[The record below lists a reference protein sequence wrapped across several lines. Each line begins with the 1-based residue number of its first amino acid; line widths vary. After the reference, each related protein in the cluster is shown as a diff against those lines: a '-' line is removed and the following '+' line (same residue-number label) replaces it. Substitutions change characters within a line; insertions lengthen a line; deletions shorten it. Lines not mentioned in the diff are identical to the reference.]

1 MRGKNFQQNLIKL
14 SNVSSHLKIGIF
26 LFLILILNVSLFV
39 LNANGAQQRTVSGV
53 VTDKLTGDPLP
64 GVNVIVQ
71 GTTVGTA
78 TDIDGKYTITIL
90 DDKAILVFSF
100 LGYVNQAVGV
110 GSQTNISISLV
121 EQVAA
126 LDEVVVVGYG
136 TQKKVN
142 LTGSVASMTSEK
154 LAAVPTANVSTL
166 LYGNLP
172 GLIATQ
178 RSGQPGND
186 PVKLSIRGFDQALVV
201 VDGVVGRDFTRLD
214 PNEIES
220 FTILK
225 DAASAAVYGVS
236 GGNGVIL
243 VTTKR
248 GNIGKPTINIQT
260 NHGWQHVTRYPRFV
274 NAEEFAILKNEAAIN
289 IGNAPVY
296 TAEEIEKF
304 RNGTDPIN
312 YPNVDYYHVFVRD
325 YAPQSS
331 TSITVRGGT
340 EKLKYFFLVGGMKQA
355 AMWNT
360 VSGGDQDFTK
370 YNFRSNVDAT
380 INKNLD
386 FSVELGGRR
395 EDRDNLVQDS
405 YLMASWMQYQW
416 PIYNPRTPD
425 GKIQATN
432 YGLTAYLD
440 RDLTGYI
447 RNNRYTFESSIALNY
462 KIPFIQGL
470 SARLKGSMDL
480 FFENQKHWLKQYGL
494 FTYNATTSISTQT
507 GAREANN
514 LTLTEG
520 RSQAAR
526 IQASL
531 AYDRKFAD
539 LHNLSALMLYEEYEF
554 IESNFGASRINYVIP
569 IDQIFAGPDL
579 NKSNSGGA
587 SDNGRQ
593 SLVGRINY
601 DFSGKYLF
609 EYSFR
614 YDGSAKFPPSKRWGY
629 FSGVSAG
636 WRISEESFF
645 KDNISTINNLKLR
658 ASYGILGSD
667 NTGNF
672 QFLTGFTYPS
682 GNYVIGGNVVSN
694 GFVSSGT
701 LNPFITWETSK
712 TFNFGM
718 DISLWNQ
725 LIEIEADI
733 FNRDRDGLL
742 ATRALQLPITFGATL
757 PSENL
762 NSDNTKGFEILMR
775 HNNSIG
781 SVRYNIQANVAFT
794 KSKWT
799 HVEER
804 EFTSQYDT
812 WRNSTESRWKNR
824 YMGLK
829 AIGQFQSVDELNNSP
844 VQDGKQNS
852 TLRPGDIKFE
862 DFNGDGVINL
872 QDHQP
877 LGRGTEPEL
886 NYGLGMSLGW
896 KNFMV
901 SMNWQGSANY
911 VVEMQHFLVQ
921 PFANAMS
928 TYAYFMDRWHHADP
942 FDPTSEWI
950 PGKYPTTINDG
961 NPNNRQFSSFW
972 LKDASYLRLKSLNIS
987 YELKNDFLNRNGIDK
1002 ILFSLSGQNLIT
1014 ITGLEYMDPET
1025 PNGRLSL
1032 YPQQKIYDLGISL
1045 TF

>member
-1 MRGKNFQQNLIKL
+1 MKEMNLKQIL
-14 SNVSSHLKIGIF
+14 LRRISNSIYSNIRIF
-26 LFLILILNVSLFV
+26 ILLIFAITLNEFM
-39 LNANGAQQRTVSGV
+39 LNAVDIQQRTVSGI
-53 VTDKLTGDPLP
+53 VTDNNTGDPLP
-64 GVNVIVQ
+64 GVNVVVQ
-71 GTTVGTA
+71 GTTTGTM
-78 TDIDGKYTITIL
+78 TGIDGRYTINVPGENSV
-90 DDKAILVFSF
+90 LVFSF
-100 LGYVNQAVGV
+100 LGYVNQIITV
-110 GSQTNISISLV
+110 GSQTNISVSLL

-142 LTGSVASMTSEK
+142 LTGAVASVSSEK
-154 LAAVPTANVSTL
+154 LAVVPTANVSTL

-172 GLIATQ
+172 GLITTQ

-186 PVKLSIRGFDQALVV
+186 AVNLSIRGFDQALIV

-243 VTTKR
+243 VTTKK
-248 GNIGKPTINIQT
+248 GNLGKPTINIQS
-260 NHGWQHVTRYPRFV
+260 NYGWQTVTRYPRFV
-274 NAEEFAILKNEAAIN
+274 NSEEFAILKNEAAIN

-296 TAEEIEKF
+296 SAEEIEKF
-304 RNGTDPIN
+304 RNGSDPLN
-312 YPNVDYYHVFVRD
+312 YPDVDYYHVFVRD
-325 YAPQSS
+325 YAPQS
-331 TSITVRGGT
+331 TSNITVRGGT
-340 EKLKYFFLVGGMKQA
+340 DRLKYFFLLGGMKQA

-360 VSGGDQDFTK
+360 VSGGDQDFTR
-370 YNFRSNVDAT
+370 YNFRSNVDAS
-380 INKNLD
+380 INDNLD

-425 GKIQATN
+425 GKIASTN
-432 YGLTAYLD
+432 YGLSAYLD

-447 RNNRYTFESSIALNY
+447 KNNRYTFESAITVNY
-462 KIPFIQGL
+462 KIPFVQGL

-480 FFENQKHWLKQYGL
+480 YFEDQKHWLKQYGL
-494 FTYNATTSISTQT
+494 FTYNATSGVSTQT

-514 LTLTEG
+514 LTLNEW

-531 AYDRKFAD
+531 AYDRRFAD
-539 LHNLSALMLYEEYEF
+539 VHNVSALLLYEEYEYVA
-554 IESNFGASRINYVIP
+554 SNFGASRINYVIP

-593 SLVGRINY
+593 SLVGRVNY
-601 DFSGKYLF
+601 DFSGKYLL

-614 YDGSAKFPPSKRWGY
+614 YDGSAKFPPDRRWGY
-629 FSGVSAG
+629 FSGFSAG

-645 KDNISTINNLKLR
+645 KDNLSIFNNLKLR
-658 ASYGILGSD
+658 ASYGTLGSD

-682 GNYVIGGNVVSN
+682 GNYVLGGNVVSN

-701 LNPFITWETSK
+701 PNLFITWETSK
-712 TFNFGM
+712 TLNIGVDVSM
-718 DISLWNQ
+718 WKQ
-725 LIEIEADI
+725 LLEFEIDI
-733 FNRDRDGLL
+733 FNRNREGLL
-742 ATRALQLPITFGATL
+742 ATRALQLPSTFGATL

-762 NSDNTKGFEILMR
+762 NSDNTKGFEIVVR
-775 HNNSIG
+775 HNNQISDFRY
-781 SVRYNIQANVAFT
+781 SVQGNASFT

-799 HVEER
+799 HIEQR
-804 EFTSQYDT
+804 EFTSQYDS
-812 WRNSTESRWKNR
+812 WRNNSEDRWKNR

-829 AIGQFQSVDELNNSP
+829 AIGQFQSVEDLNNSP

-862 DFNGDGVINL
+862 DFNGDGVINT

-877 LGRGTEPEL
+877 LGRGTMPEL
-886 NYGLGMSLGW
+886 NYGLGMNGGW
-896 KNFMV
+896 KNFLV
-901 SMNWQGSANY
+901 SMNWQGSANF

-921 PFANAMS
+921 PFANAMN

-950 PGKYPTTINDG
+950 PGRYPTTINDG

-972 LKDASYLRLKSLNIS
+972 LKNSSYLRLKSMNIS
-987 YELKNDFLNRNGIDK
+987 YELKSDFLKRNGIERVM
-1002 ILFSLSGQNLIT
+1002 FSLSGQNLIT

-1032 YPQQKIYDLGISL
+1032 YPQQKVYDLGISL

>member
-1 MRGKNFQQNLIKL
+1 MKEMKLRKAMNRWICNSIYPNIKIFMVLFFTL
-14 SNVSSHLKIGIF
+14 SLSVF
-26 LFLILILNVSLFV
+26 M
-39 LNANGAQQRTVSGV
+39 LNATDFQQRTVSGV
-53 VTDKLTGDPLP
+53 VTDNKTGDPLP
-64 GVNVIVQ
+64 GVNVVVQ
-71 GTTVGTA
+71 GTTTGTV
-78 TDIDGKYTITIL
+78 TDLDGKYTINVPGGNS
-90 DDKAILVFSF
+90 ILVFSF
-100 LGYVNQAVGV
+100 LGYVNQAITV
-110 GSQTNISISLV
+110 GSQTNVSVSLI

-142 LTGSVASMTSEK
+142 LTGAVASVSSEK
-154 LAAVPTANVSTL
+154 LAVVPTANVSTL

-172 GLIATQ
+172 GLITTQ

-186 PVKLSIRGFDQALVV
+186 AVNLSIRGFDQALIV

-243 VTTKR
+243 VTTKK
-248 GNIGKPTINIQT
+248 GNLGKPTINIQS
-260 NHGWQHVTRYPRFV
+260 NYGWQSVTRYPRFV
-274 NAEEFAILKNEAAIN
+274 NSEEFAILKNEAAIN

-296 TAEEIEKF
+296 SAEEIEKF
-304 RNGTDPIN
+304 RNGSDPLN
-312 YPNVDYYHVFVRD
+312 YPDVDYYHVFVRD

-331 TSITVRGGT
+331 SNITVRGGT
-340 EKLKYFFLVGGMKQA
+340 DRLKYFFLLGGMKQA

-360 VSGGDQDFTK
+360 VSGGDQDFTR
-370 YNFRSNVDAT
+370 YNFRSNVDAS
-380 INKNLD
+380 INDNLD

-425 GKIQATN
+425 GKIASTN
-432 YGLTAYLD
+432 YGLSAYLD

-447 RNNRYTFESSIALNY
+447 KNNRYTFESSIAVNY
-462 KIPFIQGL
+462 RIPFVQGL

-480 FFENQKHWLKQYGL
+480 YFENQKHWLKQYGL
-494 FTYNATTSISTQT
+494 FTYNATTGVSTQT

-514 LTLTEG
+514 LTLNEW

-531 AYDRKFAD
+531 AYDRRFAD
-539 LHNLSALMLYEEYEF
+539 VHNVSALILYEEYEYVA
-554 IESNFGASRINYVIP
+554 SNFGASRINYVIP

-593 SLVGRINY
+593 SLVGRVNY
-601 DFSGKYLF
+601 DFSGKYLL

-614 YDGSAKFPPSKRWGY
+614 YDGSAKFPPDRRWGY
-629 FSGVSAG
+629 FSGFSAG

-645 KDNISTINNLKLR
+645 KDNLSIINNLKLR
-658 ASYGILGSD
+658 ASYGTLGSD

-682 GNYVIGGNVVSN
+682 GNYIYGGNVVSN

-701 LNPFITWETSK
+701 PNPNITWETSK
-712 TFNFGM
+712 TFNLGV
-718 DISLWNQ
+718 DISLWKQ
-725 LIEIEADI
+725 LLEVEADI
-733 FNRDRDGLL
+733 FNRDREGLL
-742 ATRALQLPITFGATL
+742 ATRSLQLPSTFGATL

-762 NSDNTKGFEILMR
+762 NSDNTKGFEVVVR
-775 HNNSIG
+775 HNNQISDFRY
-781 SVRYNIQANVAFT
+781 SVQGNVSFT

-799 HVEER
+799 HVEQR
-804 EFTSQYDT
+804 EFNSQYDS
-812 WRNSTESRWKNR
+812 WRNNSEDRWKNR

-829 AIGQFQSVDELNNSP
+829 AIGQFQSVEDLNNSP

-862 DFNGDGVINL
+862 DFNGDGVINT

-877 LGRGTEPEL
+877 LGRGTQPEL
-886 NYGLGMSLGW
+886 NYGLGMNGGW
-896 KNFMV
+896 KNFLV
-901 SMNWQGSANY
+901 SMNWQGSANF

-921 PFANAMS
+921 PFANAMN

-972 LKDASYLRLKSLNIS
+972 LKNASYLRLKSLNIS
-987 YELKNDFLNRNGIDK
+987 YELKNDFLRRNGIERVM
-1002 ILFSLSGQNLIT
+1002 FSLSGQNLIT